1 MASLKES
8 SQVFLHRIT
17 RKTGEAHINDL
28 QSLREM
34 CVSDQP
40 LNAEKDSNISASA
53 CGGSDSRIWL
63 GKPFPTTIPS

>member
-1 MASLKES
+1 MAPKISPMQAIQWMASLKES

-28 QSLREM
+28 QSRREM

-40 LNAEKDSNISASA
+40 PSNL
-53 CGGSDSRIWL
+53 RICLRRVW
-63 GKPFPTTIPS
+63 

>member
-28 QSLREM
+28 QSRREM
-34 CVSDQP
+34 CVSDHP
-40 LNAEKDSNISASA
+40 LNAEKDSNLSI
-53 CGGSDSRIWL
+53 CLWRV
-63 GKPFPTTIPS
+63 